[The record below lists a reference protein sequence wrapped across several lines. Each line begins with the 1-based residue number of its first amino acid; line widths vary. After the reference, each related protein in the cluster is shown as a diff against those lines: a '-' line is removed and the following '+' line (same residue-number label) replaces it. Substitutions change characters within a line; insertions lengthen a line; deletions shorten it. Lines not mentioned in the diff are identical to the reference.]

1 MLFGILPLLLV
12 GLGLTFLLDAGADDD
27 PEPESGELDLTPGN
41 DMLDMADTGATTV
54 NALGGNDTI
63 TSDETGPIL
72 LRLGAG
78 DDVAELSNGFAEVY
92 GGTGDDEVVMSDGA
106 LLAFLG
112 FGNDTVEGID
122 GEIEA
127 YGQGGN
133 DLMSATQFDDT
144 LDGGSGNDTLD
155 GGEGDDRLLGD
166 LGDDLI
172 EGGRGDDV
180 VLGGAGNDTISDF
193 NSMEE
198 DLLIGGAGD
207 DLIESDGRGD
217 TVYGYSGND
226 TLNGYALSSLQNDDP
241 GAVLDGGVGND
252 DLMGDLNSTMTGG
265 AGQDDFTVV
274 SEFGTVDTPA
284 VITDFNPAENDRIF
298 LTITPEAFGDP
309 RDGPD
314 YEVTRQVAADGSG
327 VEILVNGDVYVKLE
341 GITTLEGWIV
351 NIRENSI

>member
-1 MLFGILPLLLV
+1 M
-12 GLGLTFLLDAGADDD
+12 
-27 PEPESGELDLTPGN
+27 
-41 DMLDMADTGATTV
+41 
-54 NALGGNDTI
+54 
-63 TSDETGPIL
+63 
-72 LRLGAG
+72 
-78 DDVAELSNGFAEVY
+78 
-92 GGTGDDEVVMSDGA
+92 
-106 LLAFLG
+106 
-112 FGNDTVEGID
+112 
-122 GEIEA
+122 
-127 YGQGGN
+127 
-133 DLMSATQFDDT
+133 
-144 LDGGSGNDTLD
+144 
-155 GGEGDDRLLGD
+155 
-166 LGDDLI
+166 I

-351 NIRENSI
+351 EYPRKLHLIARRRVMTPACPIRDASHDTVQGNEKAKRCSRFLPPSS